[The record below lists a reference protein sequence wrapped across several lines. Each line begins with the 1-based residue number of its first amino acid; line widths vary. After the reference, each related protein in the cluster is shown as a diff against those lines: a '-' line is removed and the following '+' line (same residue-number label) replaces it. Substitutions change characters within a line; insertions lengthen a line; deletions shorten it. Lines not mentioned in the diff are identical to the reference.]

1 MQGERQV
8 KGGQQAGILFSENL
22 PFKGASHSKGRR
34 EGDGGER
41 QEVEA
46 APAPAGRLA
55 VVQRAAAE
63 RPQQRRR
70 IVVRTLRSSIHV

>member
-1 MQGERQV
+1 M
-8 KGGQQAGILFSENL
+8 
-22 PFKGASHSKGRR
+22 SHSKGRR

-70 IVVRTLRSSIHV
+70 IVVRTLRSSIHA